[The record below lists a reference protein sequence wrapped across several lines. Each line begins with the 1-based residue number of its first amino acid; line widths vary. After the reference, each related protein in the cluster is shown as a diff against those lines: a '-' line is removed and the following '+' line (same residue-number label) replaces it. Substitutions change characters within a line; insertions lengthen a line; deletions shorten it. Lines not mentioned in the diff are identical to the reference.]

1 MFELLRVCGFN
12 LVCRD
17 SSYKNQSTR
26 STDIR
31 GHLWVLKTFFHKKK
45 TYYTRLNRH
54 TESLFLIHFKFLH
67 YLQLIFILSRYIYKQ
82 MHFIIYI
89 DKITISSR
97 FGCHSKVWWSMQN
110 ILGKEWL
117 RLFRF
122 CDLSRSFHVKSLS
135 NWWHCSEIVFF
146 VL

>member
-1 MFELLRVCGFN
+1 MA
-12 LVCRD
+12 
-17 SSYKNQSTR
+17 STW
-26 STDIR
+26 SVGIAATKIK
-31 GHLWVLKTFFHKKK
+31 VLEVQISGVIYEYWKPFFIKK

-54 TESLFLIHFKFLH
+54 IESLFLIHFKFLH

-122 CDLSRSFHVKSLS
+122 CDLSRNFHVKSLS